1 MNQLDLLEAMGEIK
15 QEHRLRAFEKPQIV
29 HRKTHRFVAA
39 ACFLLIAGAAFGLA
53 HGIKAPEK
61 AGTEQSIA
69 AEITEIAAENITAE
83 NTQTTAAAQI
93 IASEAEDA
101 SEKTVPAHTGRVSGG
116 DAGAA
121 AGPGT
126 VAAQPVSPS
135 EPENVPEILTEAAA
149 EPAPAQTETTAAEAG
164 PAQTQAAQTQTE
176 PAQTEPAQTQ
186 TEPSQTEPVICTLAA
201 DASVHASYAGLD
213 GTSVFTDKDAKYCYD
228 WIRDLGTPEVYVR
241 PIESKF
247 FEMIPEQNS
256 RPAVMLTFDEPQ
268 SMTVYDLEAEEYRTR
283 DNIKGFYVRKV
294 GGLYYIIFIEDRTY
308 FNDGFTVIELTVVPN
323 GWPIW

>member
-83 NTQTTAAAQI
+83 DTQTTAAAQI

-149 EPAPAQTETTAAEAG
+149 EPAPAQTETTAAKAG

-201 DASVHASYAGLD
+201 DASVRASYGSRINAYGLPAEQ
-213 GTSVFTDKDAKYCYD
+213 AKECYD
-228 WIRDLGTPEVYVR
+228 WILELGTPEVYVR
-241 PIESKF
+241 PWKDKYF
-247 FEMIPEQNS
+247 DMVKKGNNT
-256 RPAVMLTFDEPQ
+256 PAVLLTFDEPQ

-283 DNIKGFYVRKV
+283 DNITGLWVRKV
-294 GGLYYIIFIEDRTY
+294 DGLYYIVFLNGTY
-308 FNDGFTVIELTVVPN
+308 FDDGFTVIELTVVPN
-323 GWPIW
+323 GWDYWN